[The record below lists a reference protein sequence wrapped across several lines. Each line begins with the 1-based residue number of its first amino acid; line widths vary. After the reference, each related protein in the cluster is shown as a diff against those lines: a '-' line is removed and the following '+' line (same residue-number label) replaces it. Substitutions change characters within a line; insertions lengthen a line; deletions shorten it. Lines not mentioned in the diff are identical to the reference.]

1 MKKYLDIGNDLYWA
15 ALLNVIILVASI
27 TSIYRLVINTPVT
40 EHKSFIFF
48 VLIAICIV
56 VSGYTFKQLINVI
69 EKYNENE
76 NTEFKG
82 KKSILIISLI
92 ALIIGNIALQYG
104 LGDID
109 QFKLGASSR
118 YVGFIS
124 IFILCIAI
132 TTMTYISGMSEI
144 NES

>member
-40 EHKSFIFF
+40 EHTSFIFF
-48 VLIAICIV
+48 VLIAICIA
-56 VSGYTFKQLINVI
+56 VSGYTFKKLINII
-69 EKYNENE
+69 EIYNEND
-76 NTEFKG
+76 NNEFKG
-82 KKSILIISLI
+82 NKMVLIISLMS
-92 ALIIGNIALQYG
+92 LIIGNIALHYG
-104 LGDID
+104 LGDIE
-109 QFKLGASSR
+109 QFKLGPSSR

-124 IFILCIAI
+124 IFVLCIAI
-132 TTMTYISGMSEI
+132 TTMTYIRGMIDI